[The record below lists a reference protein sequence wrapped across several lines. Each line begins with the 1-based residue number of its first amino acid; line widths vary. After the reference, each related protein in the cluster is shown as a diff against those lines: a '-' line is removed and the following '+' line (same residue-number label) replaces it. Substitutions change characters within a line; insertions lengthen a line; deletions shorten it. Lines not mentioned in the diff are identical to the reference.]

1 MIGLGVSLAPCH
13 PLLAAT
19 QKEVAPVVCGKG

>member
-1 MIGLGVSLAPCH
+1 MTFSSSCSSSSH

-19 QKEVAPVVCGKG
+19 QSR